1 MVEYEHRSTELVAM
15 ASYLHLFFESTD
27 VAQAGDT
34 GTTNAIIPKMVAER
48 NKVKWTPVDADKP
61 DYEVVTGMKLTLIG
75 QAEFL

>member
-27 VAQAGDT
+27 VAQATDT
-34 GTTNAIIPKMVAER
+34 GTIIAIIPKMVAER
-48 NKVKWTPVDADKP
+48 NRVKWTPVDADKP
-61 DYEVVTGMKLTLIG
+61 DYEGVTWMKLTLIV